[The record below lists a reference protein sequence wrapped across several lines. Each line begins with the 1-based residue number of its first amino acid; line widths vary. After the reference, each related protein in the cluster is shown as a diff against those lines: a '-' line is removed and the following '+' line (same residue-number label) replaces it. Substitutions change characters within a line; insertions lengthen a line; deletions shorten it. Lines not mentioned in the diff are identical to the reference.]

1 MNNID
6 EYSGQVELTLIEAK
20 RILGLKIMAYK
31 DYLAARTLYNTD
43 LVHQASFF
51 ANTCL
56 EKELK
61 SYLETIGIKISIGHE
76 TDKIYNILFS
86 KNSNLAQKI
95 NIDFLKAL
103 TKIYHSRY
111 FEKLS
116 TGYNFITLR
125 NKFLA
130 ELDYT
135 YSFLESLTRI
145 KTNKE
150 VFKTNY
156 EIDVQQRTDVL
167 YKNNYLLNNIS
178 KGEFLKQ
185 QDLAYEFRIMPN
197 HEILEVL
204 YLTNE
209 SSNDS
214 KFIYQAL
221 EPIDKTTVQL
231 SSLK

>member
-1 MNNID
+1 MNNIG
-6 EYSGQVELTLIEAK
+6 EYSGQIELTLIEAK

-61 SYLETIGIKISIGHE
+61 SYLETIGIKISIEHE
-76 TDKIYNILFS
+76 TDKIYNILYS

-95 NIDFLKAL
+95 NLDFLKAL
-103 TKIYHSRY
+103 TKIYQSRY
-111 FEKLS
+111 FEKLG
-116 TGYNFITLR
+116 TGYNFIILR

-145 KTNKE
+145 KTKKK
-150 VFKTNY
+150 VFQTNY
-156 EIDVQQRTDVL
+156 EIDVQQKNKIL

-178 KGEFLKQ
+178 KDEFLKQ
-185 QDLAYEFRIMPN
+185 QDLACEFRIMPN
-197 HEILEVL
+197 HEILEVI
-204 YLTNE
+204 YFTNE

-214 KFIYQAL
+214 KFIFHAL
-221 EPIDKTTVQL
+221 EPIDKNTVQL